1 MARRD
6 EALLK
11 NRHQLEE
18 FTARALAMTSIA
30 I

>member
-1 MARRD
+1 MACRD

-11 NRHQLEE
+11 NRHGLEE
-18 FTARALAMTSIA
+18 FTAPALAMTSIA